1 MSNNIKRFD
10 IDDGELVAALKEG
23 QEQAYRELI
32 RRYQAKL
39 RNLAYGM
46 TLDAEDSL
54 DIVQDVFLKVYRKI
68 DRFEGK
74 SSLYTWLRRITVNE
88 CLNWKRKW
96 SRRFRW
102 QHQSIDDE
110 SFYESTEMSNEKDIP
125 ENIYRKK
132 ELEKLLEEGL
142 NILPENS
149 RMVFV
154 LKESEGLSYEE
165 IGRLL
170 GISRGT
176 VSSRLFYAREK
187 LREFLKDHEK

>member
-1 MSNNIKRFD
+1 MSNNIKRSD
-10 IDDGELVAALKEG
+10 VDDSELVAALKEG
-23 QEQAYRELI
+23 QEHAYRQLI
-32 RRYQAKL
+32 RKYQVKL
-39 RNLAYGM
+39 RSIAYGI

-54 DIVQDVFLKVYRKI
+54 DIVQDVFLKVYRGI
-68 DRFEGK
+68 DKFEGK

-96 SRRFRW
+96 GRRLKW
-102 QHQSIDDE
+102 QHQSIDDD
-110 SFYESTEMSNEKDIP
+110 SFYETPEMSNEKETP

-142 NILPENS
+142 NILPEKA
-149 RMVFV
+149 RTVFV
-154 LKESEGLSYEE
+154 LKELEGLSYEK
-165 IGRLL
+165 IGKLL

-187 LREFLKDHEK
+187 LREFLRDHEI